1 MIRSISCLNDGNLL
15 ALITYAEVLI
25 VEIESKQVVKI
36 IKRAASA
43 KLIVVIPNQAYIIIH
58 FSDNFAILYDTH
70 NFEQVYILMGMP
82 NDHQGIKPSENG
94 QFLLYGSSRG
104 PIQLWN
110 ISTCSIEFISNKV
123 KSFNTYEINHDGSE
137 LYFGTYQG

>member
-1 MIRSISCLNDGNLL
+1 M
-15 ALITYAEVLI
+15 LILDI
-25 VEIESKQVVKI
+25 QSNQVIKI
-36 IKRAASA
+36 IKRAASV
-43 KLIVVIPNQAYIIIH
+43 KSIVVIPKQSYIIIH
-58 FSDNFAILYDTH
+58 YSDNFGILYDTH
-70 NFEQVYILMGMP
+70 NFEQLYIIMGLP

-94 QFLLYGSSRG
+94 QFLLYGSGRG

-110 ISTCSIEFISNKV
+110 ISTCNIEFISNKI